1 MLRELDGSP
10 GQLGLQELAPVLM
23 VPQGTGTTCG
33 GWAGGA
39 TTRELS
45 HLWGPGLLPFSP
57 GGITALPLRSLPE
70 VKCDSTK
77 EVLAYQIGFFI
88 C

>member
-10 GQLGLQELAPVLM
+10 GQLGLQELAPVRM

-39 TTRELS
+39 TTRVISLV
-45 HLWGPGLLPFSP
+45 GPWFASLFPWRDHCVAFEVPS
-57 GGITALPLRSLPE
+57 RSK
-70 VKCDSTK
+70 V
-77 EVLAYQIGFFI
+77 
-88 C
+88 

>member
-33 GWAGGA
+33 GVGRKGHNPGVISLGGSCFA
-39 TTRELS
+39 SLFPWRDHCVAFEVPS
-45 HLWGPGLLPFSP
+45 
-57 GGITALPLRSLPE
+57 RSK
-70 VKCDSTK
+70 V
-77 EVLAYQIGFFI
+77 
-88 C
+88 